1 MATHSSILARK
12 IPRTVH
18 WGRKELD
25 KTEHMHTH
33 THTHTQILGLAVDG
47 VESSHGSHQR
57 RAHTHTQISGLAV
70 DGVESSQGSHQRHTY
85 THAHAQILG
94 LAVVV
99 LNPAMAHIRG
109 LPILCHQYVSL
120 SLL

>member
-70 DGVESSQGSHQRHTY
+70 DGVESSHGSHQRPPHPVPPVC
-85 THAHAQILG
+85 QSVPSL
-94 LAVVV
+94 V
-99 LNPAMAHIRG
+99 PA
-109 LPILCHQYVSL
+109 CQL
-120 SLL
+120 STSSPVCQ